1 MNKDNNKKRVLNLP
15 KGAMVYAPVVIVMTI
30 FMVTSVG
37 LNQNVVAQGQNNSG
51 ASNSTN
57 TNATA
62 PNTVNL
68 PLSKGFVNGNIAYFI
83 ATDASEKQ
91 IVSSISNTTNYTVNY
106 APSLADTPQSSRQQ
120 GYVFLNGFKGAGP
133 LGSQLSVASALPG
146 DPGYSP
152 LFEINYVKWNSNA
165 TNNRVLKSVEEIL
178 AAKNSGELT
187 IAKSN
192 IVINSPFI
200 STKSLP

>member
-1 MNKDNNKKRVLNLP
+1 
-15 KGAMVYAPVVIVMTI
+15 
-30 FMVTSVG
+30 
-37 LNQNVVAQGQNNSG
+37 
-51 ASNSTN
+51 
-57 TNATA
+57 
-62 PNTVNL
+62 
-68 PLSKGFVNGNIAYFI
+68 
-83 ATDASEKQ
+83 
-91 IVSSISNTTNYTVNY
+91 
-106 APSLADTPQSSRQQ
+106 
-120 GYVFLNGFKGAGP
+120 
-133 LGSQLSVASALPG
+133 LPG

-165 TNNRVLKSVEEIL
+165 TNNIRVLKSAEEIL